1 MSLSLSRLAS
11 SNLLC
16 SAVYWLGAVAGVI
29 YGILTAI
36 WNKGRLLLLQ
46 RHEYFHLY
54 SFIWVGSI
62 FHTGCPGWGPGTP
75 NREGDSFW
83 PGWSW
88 QSAQLPCPKTDTLLT
103 LQGENFLRLGDY
115 QEVQIFWK
123 PFASFLYPWY
133 LPFMFVSSLSGLSFY
148 GSKWFVYSFSSGL
161 FLISLAKFLRWSS
174 WCIVLAGRSCKGSW
188 DPCGLSEILAVGKAA
203 ESHLS
208 A

>member
-62 FHTGCPGWGPGTP
+62 FHTGCPGWGPGIP

-188 DPCGLSEILAVGKAA
+188 DPCGLSEILAVG
-203 ESHLS
+203 
-208 A
+208 